1 MSAVLNEASAPLLFF
16 GKLPSRGD
24 FVRSAQQP
32 ALVQSFDRWLSGALE
47 LLVPNAHWKGLYDGA
62 APLHFAVLG
71 PQQRQVVA
79 GHIRPSQDGSGRRF
93 PFLVASSFEAEAP
106 GHFIGRAPLALNRLW
121 SQAEQLARRAQ
132 GAVDA
137 TSLLG
142 DAAQQRVELNLQP
155 SAYDAA
161 LGDFLDLQTIGSA
174 QALLARAHPD
184 VDLARVVLGLG
195 LLLQPV
201 PASGSARLERGLRLP
216 LPADPLYAPFMASW
230 WLDLVSGF
238 LRRANF
244 ELLLLWPQDAAPW
257 LALGFAGGSATAL
270 AAHLGQV
277 PEPDHGPF
285 VDLLDPDWAD
295 ALVEQDYA
303 VRKLAS
309 YLQQQGLSLRQ
320 ATHTFREAFL
330 GE

>member
-1 MSAVLNEASAPLLFF
+1 MQEPVSLPLLFF

-32 ALVQSFDRWLSGALE
+32 TLVQSFDHWLSGALE
-47 LLVPNAHWKGLYDGA
+47 LLAPNARWKELYDAA

-79 GHIRPSQDGSGRRF
+79 GHILPSSDGSGRRF

-106 GHFIGRAPLALNRLW
+106 ARFMARAPMALNRLW

-132 GAVDA
+132 AAPDA

-142 DAAQQRVELNLQP
+142 DASQQRVDLNLQP
-155 SAYDAA
+155 TAYDAA
-161 LGDFLDLQTIGSA
+161 LADFLDLQTIGSA
-174 QALLARAHPD
+174 QALLTRAHPE

-201 PASGSARLERGLRLP
+201 PASGSSRLERGLRLP
-216 LPADPLYAPFMASW
+216 LPADPLYGPFMASW
-230 WLDLVSGF
+230 WLDLVSRF
-238 LRRANF
+238 LSRADF
-244 ELLLLWPQDAAPW
+244 EVLLLLPQGPQSAPW
-257 LALGFAGGSATAL
+257 LALGFAGGSANAL
-270 AAHLGQV
+270 ASQLGRIE
-277 PEPDHGPF
+277 EPDAEAF
-285 VDLLDPDWAD
+285 VDLLNPDWTDGLAD
-295 ALVEQDYA
+295 QDYA
-303 VRKLAS
+303 VKKLSS

-320 ATHTFREAFL
+320 ATQTFREAFL

>member
-47 LLVPNAHWKGLYDGA
+47 LLAPNAHWKGLYDGA

-106 GHFIGRAPLALNRLW
+106 AHFIGRAPLALNRLW

-142 DAAQQRVELNLQP
+142 EAAQQRVELNLQP
-155 SAYDAA
+155 SAYDATLA
-161 LGDFLDLQTIGSA
+161 DFLDLQTIGSA
-174 QALLARAHPD
+174 QALLARAHPE
-184 VDLARVVLGLG
+184 VELARVVLGLG

-201 PASGSARLERGLRLP
+201 PASGSSKLERGLRLP

-230 WLDLVSGF
+230 WLDLVAGF

-244 ELLLLWPQDAAPW
+244 ELLLLWPQGQAPW

-277 PEPDHGPF
+277 PEPDSGPF
-285 VDLLDPDWAD
+285 VDLLNPDWTD
-295 ALVEQDYA
+295 ALADQDYA

-320 ATHTFREAFL
+320 ATQTFREAFL